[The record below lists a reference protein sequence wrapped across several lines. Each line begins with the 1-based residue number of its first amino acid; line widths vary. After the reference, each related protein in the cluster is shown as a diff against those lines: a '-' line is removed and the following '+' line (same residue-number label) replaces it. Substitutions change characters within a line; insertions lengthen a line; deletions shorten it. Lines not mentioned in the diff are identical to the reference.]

1 MTTLME
7 ILKNNK
13 PLISEITLKGYFN
26 NIRTIYYTLYP
37 EDKSKDKTDKDKN
50 LDINKLLNT
59 PIEIM
64 IGAIPLEDKSLT
76 YKKNILCAIL
86 ALKPGSNLKSQIRE
100 TNTLINTKA
109 ESQEPSQKNIDNHV
123 TKEQIQDK
131 YNELYERTKTYWDE
145 IPKLDNMDMFQ
156 LKYMELQDY
165 VIFCVIS
172 GLFISPRRARD
183 WYDFKIRNI
192 NLDTDNY
199 IDKKEFVFNA
209 YKTSKFTGEY
219 RMEIPKELYRIL
231 RKWIRL
237 NPNDYLF
244 TNSNFINLDASG
256 FAKRSNKIWG
266 RKGLSVNSM
275 RHAKLQNDY
284 PEMANI
290 TELKQ
295 DLKDMSTSITSV
307 HHYVKKI

>member
-1 MTTLME
+1 ME

-13 PLISEITLKGYFN
+13 PLISEITLNGYY
-26 NIRTIYYTLYP
+26 NIIRKIYYTIYP
-37 EDKSKDKTDKDKN
+37 EDKSKDKSNKDKN
-50 LDINKLLNT
+50 LDINKLLNI
-59 PIEIM
+59 PVEIM
-64 IGAIPLEDKSLT
+64 IDTIPLVDKSLT
-76 YKKNILCAIL
+76 YKKNILCAVI
-86 ALKPGSNLKSQIRE
+86 ALKPECDLKTQIKN
-100 TNTLINTKA
+100 TNTLITTKA

-131 YNELYERTKTYWDE
+131 YNELFERTKTYWDE
-145 IPKLDNMDMFQ
+145 IPKLDNMDMFK

-165 VIFCVIS
+165 VIFCLIS
-172 GLFISPRRARD
+172 SIFIPCRRSRD

-192 NLDTDNY
+192 NTDTDNY

-209 YKTSKFTGEY
+209 YKTSKTYGEY

-244 TNSNFINLDASG
+244 TNSKFYNLDASG

-266 RKGLSVNSM
+266 RPGLSVNSM

-284 PEMANI
+284 PEMAHI
-290 TELKQ
+290 SELKQ
-295 DLKDMSTSITSV
+295 DLKDMSTSLNAV
-307 HHYVKKI
+307 PHYVKKL